1 MTAAA
6 ELEHNLFGRPVLP
19 LPKRRLRSRLPGD
32 DSVPL
37 FSPPR
42 PQNPA
47 PLFYFPFHSYT
58 ENCDTGTA
66 TTDPAVASEYHHDGI
81 SGGDL
86 MDHSDEEDRSS
97 VSFSNADANSR
108 GKGYDMH
115 LRDVNGDG
123 GPGRELLPSESYG
136 EWAENTNNKKKRKIP
151 TSMVTGGGGM
161 VMGGGGPGTTTS
173 HSPGFS
179 PTGPSGSS
187 RNRWKSSGPGQRSP
201 LAVVSGGHQ
210 IIRRL
215 PRRPPIEF
223 TKRISGRLFPQAEH
237 NEKENLEYAED
248 IPRRMENVQRS
259 PEHIPKPPETPN
271 FTFEYPSAVA
281 KNLPH
286 AATPLPA
293 HHQSGYQKTV
303 GTQTSPSIANNY
315 SQYTNGQ
322 APPQTAPK
330 PKARRR
336 PARPRKY
343 YSNGPPNANGET
355 WICEFC
361 EYESIFGE
369 PPEALMRQYDIKD
382 RKERRRLANQ
392 RRLLEKAKQKARK
405 GRTSSK
411 QKSNA
416 QAANNNSAQPPA
428 PAPSTTDSQGTQSD
442 NSHPTTCT
450 MPHPPSKEPQI
461 HGDRSCPAIDHHESN
476 GRGANGGSQPGA
488 NGGGTNGSGG
498 GGGARA

>member
-1 MTAAA
+1 MSTI

-32 DSVPL
+32 DSVPM
-37 FSPPR
+37 FTPPR

-66 TTDPAVASEYHHDGI
+66 TTNPAVASEYHHDGI

-86 MDHSDEEDRSS
+86 MDHSDDEDRSS
-97 VSFSNADANSR
+97 VSFSNAETNTVM
-108 GKGYDMH
+108 KGYDIGGQ
-115 LRDVNGDG
+115 LRDLNGNARSNRG
-123 GPGRELLPSESYG
+123 ELLPSESYG
-136 EWAENTNNKKKRKIP
+136 EWAENSSNKKKRKIP
-151 TSMVTGGGGM
+151 TGVIQSGGGM
-161 VMGGGGPGTTTS
+161 AMGGTGSGTSQS

-179 PTGPSGSS
+179 PTGPSSSS

-201 LAVVSGGHQ
+201 LAVVSTGGHQ
-210 IIRRL
+210 ISRRL
-215 PRRPPIEF
+215 ARRPPVEVA
-223 TKRISGRLFPQAEH
+223 KRISSRLFPQSEH
-237 NEKENLEYAED
+237 YEKENLEFAED
-248 IPRRMENVQRS
+248 IP
-259 PEHIPKPPETPN
+259 KPPKTPN
-271 FTFEYPSAVA
+271 FTFECPSAVA

-303 GTQTSPSIANNY
+303 GTQTSPSIASYNN
-315 SQYTNGQ
+315 QQPNGQ
-322 APPQTAPK
+322 APPQATPK
-330 PKARRR
+330 KKTGRR
-336 PARPRKY
+336 PIRPRKY
-343 YSNGPPNANGET
+343 YSNGPPNSNGET

-416 QAANNNSAQPPA
+416 QSSNNNAAPPPA
-428 PAPSTTDSQGTQSD
+428 PPPSATDSQGTQSD
-442 NSHPTTCT
+442 NAQSTNCTTS
-450 MPHPPSKEPQI
+450 HPPSKER
-461 HGDRSCPAIDHHESN
+461 HGHDERDCPAIDQHESA
-476 GRGANGGSQPGA
+476 GRGAKGGTKTEA
-488 NGGGTNGSGG
+488 NGGGCNGSGG
-498 GGGARA
+498 GCGARA